1 MQRRILVVDDEPMI
15 VEGLT
20 IHLTWEEL
28 NAEGAFDRPSAVAM
42 MTAEDYTVVLA
53 DLCLN
58 TYEEGLQLIDEIRRI
73 SPNSR
78 IVTMTGHADSELEAE
93 VLARGSARLLHK
105 GDGEQVIVD
114 AILEVLAEIEREAG
128 KQDELDLETLYEHTV
143 RVLHSIPMRRFGLS
157 AAQAEDVVQD
167 AWLLFLEKRGLIHSP
182 RAWLAGTVSKLCLQL
197 LDRAKRMRQ
206 LDDATLEELLDGG
219 GGVTDSRM
227 IVKQAMARLDP
238 RSRELCSRIAIE
250 GYSYAEV
257 SDTMSLPIGS
267 IGPLYIRAKE
277 KLRRSIE
284 C

>member
-28 NAEGAFDRPSAVAM
+28 NAEGAFDRRSAVAM
-42 MTAEDYTVVLA
+42 MAAEDYSVVLA
-53 DLCLN
+53 DLCL
-58 TYEEGLQLIDEIRRI
+58 TTCEEGLRLIDEIRRV

-78 IVTMTGHADSELEAE
+78 IVTMTGHADPEMVAE
-93 VLARGSARLLHK
+93 VLARGSARLLFK
-105 GDGEQVIVD
+105 SDGEKVIVD

-128 KQDELDLETLYEHTV
+128 QQEQLDLEALYQHTV
-143 RVLHSIPMRRFGLS
+143 RVLHSIPTRRFGLS
-157 AAQAEDVVQD
+157 AQQAEDVVQD
-167 AWLLFLEKRGLIHSP
+167 AWLLFLEKRNLVHSP

-197 LDRAKRMRQ
+197 LGRARRLRQ
-206 LDDATLEELLDGG
+206 LDETTLEEMLGADA
-219 GGVTDSRM
+219 GVTESQM
-227 IVKQAMARLDP
+227 IVNQALARLDP
-238 RSRELCSRIAIE
+238 RSRELCRRIAIE
-250 GYSYAEV
+250 GFSYAEV

-277 KLRRSIE
+277 KLRRSLE